1 MGHPIGNHV
10 IPKEDF
16 PRTSKSG
23 NPKGVLP
30 SPALQQ
36 TIKLWESLPHTDQWV
51 DGIAYGIPNHL
62 HIEDGFTIDEIPF
75 GDFHG

>member
-23 NPKGVLP
+23 ETTLKQFLFAQKV
-30 SPALQQ
+30 
-36 TIKLWESLPHTDQWV
+36 
-51 DGIAYGIPNHL
+51 
-62 HIEDGFTIDEIPF
+62 
-75 GDFHG
+75 